1 MKTRTK
7 LLSLAFALILILALT
22 ACSGRSKSAIGETGT
37 VSQDTAAEAPA
48 PSYASDGQ
56 SANEALKFA
65 STGAAS
71 GTLPTSDK
79 IIYSGSAEIET
90 MDFDKTL
97 EDLSKK
103 VSDIGG
109 FVESANVTGT
119 DFYTQHSGGKTYRSA
134 QYVFRIP
141 ADQFKPFTESLGTL
155 GNIPYSSSNAENIT
169 MPYTDTAARLEV
181 CRTKE
186 ARLLELLSKATS
198 MEDIL
203 SIENALSDVQYQI
216 ESLTSQLKS
225 WDSLLSYSTLSV
237 TVREVSL
244 YTEDSTQTLSYGQ
257 QLKEAF
263 VRSLKATGRFFKG
276 LFKFLVAALP
286 VLAVLGIIAVP
297 VTLLTKN
304 ALKKKRAEAAAR
316 QSAEND
322 GKPPFQR

>member
-1 MKTRTK
+1 MKTKKK
-7 LLSLAFALILILALT
+7 LLSLALALILILALT
-22 ACSGRSKSAIGETGT
+22 ACGSASKAATMENGSAP
-37 VSQDTAAEAPA
+37 QDAAAEELPA
-48 PSYASDGQ
+48 PSYASDQ
-56 SANEALKFA
+56 STAGPLKL
-65 STGAAS
+65 TGTGSAS
-71 GTLPTSDK
+71 GTLPSSDK

-90 MDFDKTL
+90 MEFDKTL
-97 EDLSKK
+97 EDLSKM
-103 VSDIGG
+103 VGDVGG
-109 FVESANVTGT
+109 FVESSNVTGT
-119 DFYTQHSGGKTYRSA
+119 DFYTQHSGGKTYRNA

-141 ADQFKPFTESLGTL
+141 ADQFKSFTQGLSAL
-155 GNIPYSSSNAENIT
+155 GNVPYSSSNAENIT
-169 MPYTDTAARLEV
+169 MAYTDIASRLQV
-181 CRTKE
+181 ARTKE

-216 ESLTSQLKS
+216 ESLSSQVKT

-244 YTEDSTQTLSYGQ
+244 YTEDSTQTLGYGQ

-286 VLAVLGIIAVP
+286 VLVVLGVIAVP
-297 VTLLTKN
+297 VVLITKK
-304 ALKKKRAEAAAR
+304 ALKKRRAEAPAR
-316 QSAEND
+316 QSTEND